1 MGVIPMVNDY
11 ATVIRLLQ
19 ETYPIHIAYEQTQ
32 TFSDPCLIK
41 EKSGYALLL
50 PLLQDGEV
58 TGTLQLTTAKGQN
71 VTSDTLIAIG
81 SVAYYMLYQQELDR
95 SKLHAQ
101 PDQQPFVQAA
111 ENRQNVMYHHYPYM
125 EEKVFDCI
133 RAGRPDLVREQL
145 NNFPDGLEGKLARQS
160 ELRSRKNLAIT
171 GITLATRAAIDA
183 ALPSELAFTMSDMY
197 IQQIEDQ
204 KTSISIR
211 NLEIEAMCAF
221 AKRVSERKAGAYS
234 RKIAH
239 CTHYIYQNIY
249 EALNLQ
255 QLADML
261 QMNAAYL
268 SSCFKREVG
277 MPIRTYIQQLRIEE
291 AKLLVRLTDQPLLH
305 IGTLLHFHDQSY
317 FTKIFKKHT
326 GLTPRQY
333 REQT

>member
-1 MGVIPMVNDY
+1 MVNEY
-11 ATVIRLLQ
+11 SVVMRLLQ
-19 ETYPIHIAYEQTQ
+19 EAYPIHIVYEQTQ
-32 TFSDPCLIK
+32 TCASPCLMK
-41 EKSGYALLL
+41 DKFGYTFLL

-58 TGTLQLTTAKGQN
+58 TGTLRLTMANGQD
-71 VTSDTLIAIG
+71 VTGDTLTAIG
-81 SVAYYMLYQQELDR
+81 SVAYYMFYQRELDR

-101 PDQQPFVQAA
+101 PDDQPLVQAA
-111 ENRQNVMYHHYPYM
+111 ENRQNVTYHHYPYM
-125 EEKVFDCI
+125 EEKVFACI

-145 NNFPDGLEGKLARQS
+145 DHFPEGLQGKLARQN
-160 ELRSRKNLAIT
+160 ELRSQKNLAIT
-171 GITLATRAAIDA
+171 VITLATRAAIDA

-204 KTSISIR
+204 KTSASII
-211 NLEIEAMCAF
+211 NLEIEAMCTF
-221 AKRVSERKAGAYS
+221 AARVRERKAGAYS

-239 CTHYIYQNIY
+239 CIHYMYQNIY
-249 EALNLQ
+249 ETLNLE

-261 QMNAAYL
+261 QMNATYL

-291 AKLLVRLTDQPLLH
+291 AKLLLRLTDHQLLY
-305 IGTLLHFHDQSY
+305 IGSLLHFHDQSY
-317 FTKIFKKHT
+317 FTKVFKKHT